1 METAE
6 IPETK
11 GVPGMTAPAAME
23 TALTEIL
30 AMAREIT
37 AVLGTALAKA
47 PGEEHRLYLSPG
59 ICQRD
64 CRPVDPD
71 RRGLAVPVF
80 WRRDGY
86 GLLDL

>member
-1 METAE
+1 MEMVLEGKMETAE

-37 AVLGTALAKA
+37 AVLGTALEMA
-47 PGEEHRLYLSPG
+47 PEEAPAGATAL
-59 ICQRD
+59 
-64 CRPVDPD
+64 
-71 RRGLAVPVF
+71 
-80 WRRDGY
+80 
-86 GLLDL
+86 